1 MSNESALFLPA
12 AWFPACF
19 SPQPSHL
26 PRAQEHALLTDFFQT
41 RYAQPPS
48 PRHLLDLLAHLL
60 QRRPWRFWLYRSPS
74 RGRSCVNLF
83 ILHSWPLYSMLRPF
97 PNTRSACLH
106 YSINCSFLSQLLLLY
121 LSPILCLT
129 SPCDNQT
136 PSQHRLCFFFLSYHQ
151 QNRISDKT
159 VRSRLTG
166 MTACCDP
173 FLLLFKNDLYLN
185 FVYF

>member
-1 MSNESALFLPA
+1 MAQVHHAICAAALSASLCFCSRASPPTKTLTILALPES
-12 AWFPACF
+12 
-19 SPQPSHL
+19 Q
-26 PRAQEHALLTDFFQT
+26 PRAKLRKFIYTAFLT
-41 RYAQPPS
+41 P
-48 PRHLLDLLAHLL
+48 L
-60 QRRPWRFWLYRSPS
+60 QYVASFSKHTLS
-74 RGRSCVNLF
+74 LF
-83 ILHSWPLYSMLRPF
+83 
-97 PNTRSACLH
+97 T